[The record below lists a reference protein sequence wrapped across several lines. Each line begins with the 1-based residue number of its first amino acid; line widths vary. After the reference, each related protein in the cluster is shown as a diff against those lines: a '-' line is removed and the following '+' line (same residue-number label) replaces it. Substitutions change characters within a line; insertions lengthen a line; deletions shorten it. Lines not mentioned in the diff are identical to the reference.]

1 MVGSVVG
8 GLLVAGAARPLFY
21 GRMVGA
27 YLVGRGAYWLYG
39 QLAGRPTAMNS
50 SGAAAAGG

>member
-1 MVGSVVG
+1 MG